1 MSILPVSA
9 SIATLDNAG
18 FSISR
23 RGSTRTGS
31 SFPYQVNSSLFAIA
45 CYLLRRQFHD
55 FIYLAFQDT
64 AYLFHGLKGN
74 VDAIPQPSG
83 SICTVACLP
92 LQVGYGPIFIN
103 QHMQQLLIT
112 NSPLIFQFFSIIKN
126 SGKNSRVRP
135 SLRMAS
141 EAEKLH
147 SRLARAFI
155 AEEQRPS

>member
-1 MSILPVSA
+1 
-9 SIATLDNAG
+9 
-18 FSISR
+18 
-23 RGSTRTGS
+23 
-31 SFPYQVNSSLFAIA
+31 
-45 CYLLRRQFHD
+45 
-55 FIYLAFQDT
+55 
-64 AYLFHGLKGN
+64 
-74 VDAIPQPSG
+74 
-83 SICTVACLP
+83 

-126 SGKNSRVRP
+126 IGKNSRVRP

-155 AEEQRPS
+155 AEKQRPS